1 MPREQMYA
9 GYVLD
14 GDTVRCGRSDSAGTL
29 VEEVRV
35 RLFGIDAPELSQ
47 APWGLWSRAYLR
59 RQLAQYE
66 HVDVEVL
73 GQDSYGRLIAYLV
86 KRDGTDLGLLMV
98 VKGEH
103 RASRRHGRPSAAV
116 DANAD
121 DALCHRSRKL
131 ISEKTSVNFR

>member
-1 MPREQMYA
+1 M
-9 GYVLD
+9 
-14 GDTVRCGRSDSAGTL
+14 
-29 VEEVRV
+29 
-35 RLFGIDAPELSQ
+35 RL
-47 APWGLWSRAYLR
+47 PWGLWSRAYLR

-66 HVDVEVL
+66 HVDVEAL
-73 GQDSYGRLIAYLV
+73 GRDSYGRLIAYLF

-116 DANAD
+116 DANAG

>member
-103 RASRRHGRPSAAV
+103 RAS
-116 DANAD
+116 
-121 DALCHRSRKL
+121 
-131 ISEKTSVNFR
+131 